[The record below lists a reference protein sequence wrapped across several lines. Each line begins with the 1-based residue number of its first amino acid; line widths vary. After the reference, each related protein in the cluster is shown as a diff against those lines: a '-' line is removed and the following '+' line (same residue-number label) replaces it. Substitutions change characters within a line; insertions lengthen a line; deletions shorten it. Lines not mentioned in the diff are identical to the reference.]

1 LKFGPLPPSAVH
13 LCIDMQ
19 RLFAPD
25 SIWPVPWM
33 AASLPFIT
41 AIAEK
46 MAERTVFTRFM
57 PPEKPTDMP
66 GAWRRYY
73 EHWPEVTREKV
84 HPELLDLMPPL
95 ARLVPPAKV
104 IDKPGYS
111 AFSNPKLLEELR
123 AAHADTLVITGG
135 ETDVCVLGTVMSA
148 VDFGYRVILPTDAV
162 CSSSDEGHD
171 SLVAL
176 YENRFSYQIET
187 VDAHTILQT

>member
-1 LKFGPLPPSAVH
+1 
-13 LCIDMQ
+13 MQ

-33 AASLPFIT
+33 TASLPYIT

-57 PPEKPTDMP
+57 PPEKAGDMP

-84 HPELLDLMPPL
+84 HPELLDLMPAL

-104 IDKPGYS
+104 LDKPAYS

-135 ETDVCVLGTVMSA
+135 ETDVCVLATVMNA

-187 VDAHTILQT
+187 VDAHTILQA